1 MSTEQPTAPTPQA
14 LVRINDPAPQWTQ
27 VTTHGEKS
35 LSDYAGKWVV
45 LFSHPADFTPVC
57 TTEFVGFARRV
68 EEFDALNTQ
77 LIGLSIDSVH
87 SHIAWARDIEEN
99 WGQEIPFPIIADL
112 DMKVAKAYGMLHP
125 GESATAAVRA
135 VFVIDPEQ
143 TMRAMIYYP
152 LNVGRN
158 MDEIVRLVTA
168 LQTAD
173 AESVAMPADWTP
185 GDPVVVPP
193 PTTMDAARARMDEPY
208 DVKTWYFSTKKL

>member
-1 MSTEQPTAPTPQA
+1 MTLYLGDTAP
-14 LVRINDPAPQWTQ
+14 DF
-27 VTTHGEKS
+27 TTDTTIGEIS
-35 LSDYAGKWVV
+35 FHEWAGDNWVA

-57 TTEFVGFARRV
+57 TTEFVGFAKRV

-135 VFVIDPEQ
+135 VSRM
-143 TMRAMIYYP
+143 TRRTRA
-152 LNVGRN
+152 NV
-158 MDEIVRLVTA
+158 V
-168 LQTAD
+168 
-173 AESVAMPADWTP
+173 ADWF
-185 GDPVVVPP
+185 GAMGRKCRICV
-193 PTTMDAARARMDEPY
+193 EN
-208 DVKTWYFSTKKL
+208 